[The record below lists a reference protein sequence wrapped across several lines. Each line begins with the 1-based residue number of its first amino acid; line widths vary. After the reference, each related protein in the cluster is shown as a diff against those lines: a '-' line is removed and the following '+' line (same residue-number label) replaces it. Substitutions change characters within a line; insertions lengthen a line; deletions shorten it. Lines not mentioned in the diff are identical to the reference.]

1 MSLITLAPMVASLAI
16 IVLVEGET
24 TQWSEPMTRNHC
36 HCMNGKTEIHTR
48 GHDFGVPS
56 SVTEK
61 QTAISTNSVSVGA
74 AGRNT
79 STFCGNWFLPKQDGT
94 VCECGSDLDGVVR
107 CDNTTHQVN
116 VLRQYCMTYSSN
128 DTFLVVGWC
137 AYSFHL
143 KAYKYNGN
151 YVYFTIPLNVSQVCD
166 SFHRNGQLCGKCM
179 NGFAPPVYSYDPG
192 CVNCTD
198 YSGNWVKYVSI
209 SFLPPTVLFLFVVIF
224 SVSVTSN
231 PLNVYVFVSQMIA
244 VPPCLRMLVG
254 EQTLNVWG
262 QLGISFYSVWN
273 LDFFRVL
280 YSPFCLHP
288 KMTTLQALALDYAI
302 AVYPLLLIVITY
314 VLVEMHDNNFR
325 IIVYLWKPFHKYFV
339 HFRREW
345 NIRGSLINA
354 FATFLLLSYVK
365 FLYTS
370 FALLFPTSV
379 FDIHGKPLTKMY
391 LYYDGTLEYFGREH
405 LPFAILA
412 LVVFVI
418 FNLFPLLLLLLYP
431 CQCFQRCL
439 NYYGIQCQVL
449 HMFMDTFQGSY
460 KDGSNGTRDCRWF
473 AALYLILRIAPLFV
487 FILVGPSK
495 FVLYPLVLLFIVAVF
510 LTAVFHPHK
519 SPFHNAADIFLL
531 LVLISIGISFLA
543 LDAAVYRNHYTSHAT
558 HTLATILLFIPASYL
573 IAFLFYKLFARVRV
587 IQCFQKL
594 CVVMPCNPCQESKV
608 DESSLPWPDR
618 VVHAEDYE
626 PILGCSIESEFADVG
641 DVRVEMNSSVTY

>member
-1 MSLITLAPMVASLAI
+1 MSLASMIALLAI
-16 IVLVEGET
+16 VVLAKGRT
-24 TQWSEPMTRNHC
+24 TKWSETINCNSHHC
-36 HCMNGKTEIHTR
+36 TNGKAAVHNR
-48 GHDFGVPS
+48 SQDFGVSS
-56 SVTEK
+56 SVTEN
-61 QTAISTNSVSVGA
+61 QTTIYTTVSA

-79 STFCGNWFLPKQDGT
+79 TSCGTWLLPKQDDSGNVT
-94 VCECGSDLDGVVR
+94 CECGSDIDGAVR
-107 CDNTTHQVN
+107 CNSATQQVSI
-116 VLRQYCMTYSSN
+116 LKEYCMTYSSN
-128 DTFLVVGWC
+128 DTFLVVGHC
-137 AYSFHL
+137 MSSLHL
-143 KAYKYNGN
+143 KHSESYIYL
-151 YVYFTIPLNVSQVCD
+151 ILPSNVSRICD
-166 SFHRNGQLCGKCM
+166 SFHRDGQLCGKCM
-179 NGFAPPVYSYDPG
+179 NGFAPPVYSYVPG

-209 SFLPPTVLFLFVVIF
+209 SFLPLTVLFLFVVIF

-231 PLNVYVFVSQMIA
+231 PLNAYVFVSQMTTA
-244 VPPCLRMLVG
+244 PPILRIISSLD
-254 EQTLNVWG
+254 VWG
-262 QLGISFYSVWN
+262 QLEVSFYSVWN

-280 YSPFCLHP
+280 FSPFCLHP

-314 VLVEMHDNNFR
+314 ILVEMHDNNFR
-325 IIVYLWKPFHKYFV
+325 LIVYLWKPFHKYFV

-449 HMFMDTFQGSY
+449 HVFMDTFQGSY

-473 AALYLILRIAPLFV
+473 AALYLILRIAPLFM
-487 FILVGPSK
+487 FALVGPCR
-495 FVLYPLVLLFIVAVF
+495 FVLYPLGLLFTTAVF
-510 LTAVFHPHK
+510 LIAVFHPRK

-531 LVLISIGISFLA
+531 LVLTSGGSSILA
-543 LDAAVYRNHYTSHAT
+543 LDAALYRNYYTQHVT
-558 HTLATILLFIPASYL
+558 RTLAIILSLIPALYL

-618 VVHAEDYE
+618 IVHAEDYE
-626 PILGCSIESEFADVG
+626 PILGCSTESQFADIS
-641 DVRVEMNSSVTY
+641 DVRIQSVTY

>member
-1 MSLITLAPMVASLAI
+1 MSFITSTLASMFALL
-16 IVLVEGET
+16 VLVKGGTTKLNET
-24 TQWSEPMTRNHC
+24 INCSDRYRT
-36 HCMNGKTEIHTR
+36 NGKAAVHNK
-48 GHDFGVPS
+48 GQDFGVS
-56 SVTEK
+56 SSYAEN
-61 QTAISTNSVSVGA
+61 QTTISTNSASVSA

-79 STFCGNWFLPKQDGT
+79 TFCGNWLLPGNVT
-94 VCECGSDLDGVVR
+94 CECGSDLDGVVR
-107 CDNTTHQVN
+107 CNKTTQQVFI
-116 VLRQYCMTYSSN
+116 LKEYCMTYSSN
-128 DTFLVVGWC
+128 DTFLVVGRC
-137 AYSFHL
+137 MCSHHL
-143 KAYKYNGN
+143 KQYKYNGN
-151 YVYFTIPLNVSQVCD
+151 YVYLALPSNVSQVCD
-166 SFHRNGQLCGKCM
+166 SFHRDGQLCGKCM
-179 NGFAPPVYSYDPG
+179 NGFAPPVYSYVPG

-231 PLNVYVFVSQMIA
+231 PLNVYVFVSQMITA
-244 VPPCLRMLVG
+244 PPILRMSSGLK
-254 EQTLNVWG
+254 VWG
-262 QLGISFYSVWN
+262 QLGISLYSVWN

-302 AVYPLLLIVITY
+302 AVYPLLLIVMTY
-314 VLVEMHDNNFR
+314 VLVEMHDSNFR

-391 LYYDGTLEYFGREH
+391 LYYDGTLEYFGWEH

-449 HMFMDTFQGSY
+449 HVFMDTFQGSY

-473 AALYLILRIAPLFV
+473 AALYLILRIAPLFMFV
-487 FILVGPSK
+487 LIGPSR
-495 FVLYPLVLLFIVAVF
+495 FVLYPLGLLFMAAVF
-510 LTAVFHPHK
+510 LIAVFHPHK
-519 SPFHNAADIFLL
+519 SPFHNAADVFLL
-531 LVLISIGISFLA
+531 LILMSIGSSFLA
-543 LDAAVYRNHYTSHAT
+543 LDVAVYRNHYTRHVT
-558 HTLATILLFIPASYL
+558 HTLTTSLLSIPALYL
-573 IAFLFYKLFARVRV
+573 AAFLFYKLFAQVRV
-587 IQCFQKL
+587 IQKHFQKL

-608 DESSLPWPDR
+608 EESSLPWPDR

-626 PILGCSIESEFADVG
+626 PILGCSTESQFADIS
-641 DVRVEMNSSVTY
+641 DVRIQSVTY

>member
-1 MSLITLAPMVASLAI
+1 MSLASMIALLAI
-16 IVLVEGET
+16 VVLAKGRT
-24 TQWSEPMTRNHC
+24 TKWSETINCNSHHC
-36 HCMNGKTEIHTR
+36 TNGKAAVHNR
-48 GHDFGVPS
+48 SQDFGVSS
-56 SVTEK
+56 SVTEN
-61 QTAISTNSVSVGA
+61 QTTIYTTVSA

-79 STFCGNWFLPKQDGT
+79 TSCGTWLLPKQDDSGNVT
-94 VCECGSDLDGVVR
+94 CECGSDIDGVVR
-107 CDNTTHQVN
+107 CNSATQQVSI
-116 VLRQYCMTYSSN
+116 LKEYCMTYSSN
-128 DTFLVVGWC
+128 GTFLVVGRC
-137 AYSFHL
+137 MGLYIL
-143 KAYKYNGN
+143 KNYKYKGN
-151 YVYFTIPLNVSQVCD
+151 YATYITLPSNVSQVCN
-166 SFHRNGQLCGKCM
+166 SFHRDGQLCGKCM
-179 NGFAPPVYSYDPG
+179 DGFAPPVYLYVPE

-198 YSGNWVKYVSI
+198 YSNNWVKYVGI
-209 SFLPPTVLFLFVVIF
+209 SFLPLTVLFLFVVIF

-231 PLNVYVFVSQMIA
+231 PLNAYVFVSQMITA
-244 VPPCLRMLVG
+244 PPMLRMSSGLD
-254 EQTLNVWG
+254 VWG
-262 QLGISFYSVWN
+262 QLRISLYSVWN

-280 YSPFCLHP
+280 FSPFCLHP
-288 KMTTLQALALDYAI
+288 KMSTLQALALDYTI
-302 AVYPLLLIVITY
+302 AVYPLFLIVITY
-314 VLVEMHDNNFR
+314 VLVEMHDHNFR

-391 LYYDGTLEYFGREH
+391 LYYDGTLEFFGREH
-405 LPFAILA
+405 LLFAILA

-449 HMFMDTFQGSY
+449 HVFMDTFQGSY

-473 AALYLILRIAPLFV
+473 AALYLILRIAPLFI

-495 FVLYPLVLLFIVAVF
+495 FVLYPLALLFMAAVF
-510 LTAVFHPHK
+510 LVAVFHPYK

-531 LVLISIGISFLA
+531 LVLLSIGSSFLA
-543 LDAAVYRNHYTSHAT
+543 MDIALYEKNHYTRHVTQA
-558 HTLATILLFIPASYL
+558 LAIFLLSIPALYL
-573 IAFLFYKLFARVRV
+573 AAILCYKLFARMRV
-587 IQCFQKL
+587 IQKYFQKL
-594 CVVMPCNPCQESKV
+594 KSHI

-626 PILGCSIESEFADVG
+626 PILGCSTESEFADIS
-641 DVRVEMNSSVTY
+641 DVRVEINSSVTY